1 MPVYDIEKQCEEV
14 AEGDVF
20 QQILSTLGITLASDV
35 TDPLDHSEF
44 VIPRTT
50 PMAPVYVG
58 TDHDHGLW
66 MPIRRTRAA
75 DAEAVG
81 DPVIIVDDAEPFKVG
96 DTVQIV
102 DVAGPGTAIVD
113 GGAITLI
120 DYATNTITMTNGAAV
135 WNIDDWVE
143 VTENGAADDT
153 GAVWRANRLVGMLKD
168 AYDARP
174 SMSAIVG
181 AVGFGEVVTQGSI
194 RAEDIN
200 FNTTPVLDQIMIPEF
215 TTLNVAQG
223 GIQIITL
230 EHGDTIVDLP
240 DLFVGS

>member
-1 MPVYDIEKQCEEV
+1 MPHHMAKVCEDV

-20 QQILSTLGITLASDV
+20 QQKLSKLGITIGSDA
-35 TDPLDHSEF
+35 TDPLLHTQF

-50 PMAPVYVG
+50 PFAPVYVG

-75 DAEAVG
+75 DAEAIG

-96 DTVQIV
+96 DTVQII
-102 DVAGPGTAIVD
+102 DVAGPGTAVTD

-120 DYATNTITMTNGAAV
+120 DYATNTITMTVGIT
-135 WNIDDWVE
+135 WNIDDWLE
-143 VTENGAADDT
+143 VTENGAADAT
-153 GAVWRANRLVGMLKD
+153 GTRWRANRPVGMLKD
-168 AYDARP
+168 AYDARA
-174 SMSAIVG
+174 SMGAIVG

-200 FNTTPVLDQIMIPEF
+200 FNTTPILDQIMIPEF